1 VSKRIVV
8 NVGLLETR
16 VAVQEGNL
24 LTELYLERHRHRSIV
39 GSVYKG
45 TVTNVLPGMQAAFV
59 DIGLAKDAFLYA
71 GDYTDNLD
79 VSRAMLATADDID
92 EDDPDAELESDDEEP
107 PRQPAAPIEGL
118 LSRGQTVLVQVSK
131 ESLGTKGARITS
143 FISLPGRY
151 VVYMPQARH
160 VGVSRRIRDD
170 RERDRLRAALRS
182 GNLPPGGFI
191 LRTNAE
197 GKGEAEFAHDVEFLS
212 RLWAQIQGRFETATA
227 PAALHEEGDL
237 TFRVVRDLF
246 SPEVDEFVVDD
257 QAAHDKVL
265 GYVQALVPAL
275 TERVRRYGERKPVFD
290 AFGIEKDIEKALR
303 RRVWLKSGGYIVI
316 DHTEALVSIDVNT
329 GKYVGKR
336 DFEQTVLKINLEA
349 VNEVVRQIRLRDLG
363 GIIIIDFIDMEV
375 LEHREQVYKA
385 VKRALAEDKARTN
398 VLQISELGLV
408 EMTRKRVRQDLRA
421 LLSQSCPT
429 CRGTG
434 VVKSNETLATEIYRA
449 VQAKAAAEA
458 PPGEGREIIA
468 RVHPDLVAYLET
480 EGRPDLQRLEAVL
493 EVKITVQAAPP
504 QSQRED
510 YDLRVR

>member
-8 NVGLLETR
+8 NTGLLETR

-24 LTELYLERHRHRSIV
+24 LTELYLERHRHKSIV

-71 GDYTDNLD
+71 GDYTANLGAAD
-79 VSRAMLATADDID
+79 PPVLADAD
-92 EDDPDAELESDDEEP
+92 EDADPDAEGDDE
-107 PRQPAAPIEGL
+107 PRRPAAAPIEQM

-143 FISLPGRY
+143 YISLPGRY

-160 VGVSRRIRDD
+160 IGVSRRIRDE
-170 RERDRLRAALRS
+170 RERDRLRAVLRS
-182 GNLPPGGFI
+182 LELPPGGFI

-197 GKGEAEFAHDVEFLS
+197 GKGEAEFAHDVEFLG
-212 RLWAQIQGRFETATA
+212 RLWSQIQGRAGSTPA

-257 QAAHDKVL
+257 RAAYDKVL

-275 TERVRRYGERKPVFD
+275 VERVRLYTERAPIFD

-349 VNEVVRQIRLRDLG
+349 VTEVVRQIRLRDLG

-375 LEHREQVYKA
+375 PEHREQVYKA
-385 VKRALAEDKARTN
+385 VKRALTEDKARTN
-398 VLQISELGLV
+398 VLEISELGLV

-421 LLSQSCPT
+421 LLTQHCPT

-434 VVKSNETLATEIYRA
+434 VVKSSETLATEVYRA
-449 VQAKAAAEA
+449 LQAKAAAEA
-458 PPGEGREIIA
+458 PPGEGREIVA
-468 RVHPDLVAYLET
+468 RVSPDLAAYLEG
-480 EGRPDLQRLEAVL
+480 EGRPDLERLEAAL
-493 EVKITVQAAPP
+493 EVKITVQAAP
-504 QSQRED
+504 SLAQRDE
-510 YDLRVR
+510 YELKVR

>member
-24 LTELYLERHRHRSIV
+24 LTDLYLERHRHRSIV

-59 DIGLAKDAFLYA
+59 DIGLVKDAFLYA
-71 GDYTDNLD
+71 GDYTANLAE
-79 VSRAMLATADDID
+79 VRSMLAAETGDEDADDL
-92 EDDPDAELESDDEEP
+92 DPDEEP
-107 PRQPAAPIEGL
+107 RREATGPIEEM
-118 LSRGQTVLVQVSK
+118 LSRNQTVLVQVSK

-160 VGVSRRIRDD
+160 VGVSRRIRDE
-170 RERDRLRAALRS
+170 RERERLRAVLR
-182 GNLPPGGFI
+182 GLDLPPGGFI

-197 GKGEAEFAHDVEFLS
+197 GKGEAEFAQDVEFLG
-212 RLWAQIQGRFETATA
+212 RLWKQIQTRYEQAAA
-227 PAALHEEGDL
+227 PAVLHEEMDL

-257 QAAHDKVL
+257 RAAYDKCL

-275 TERVRRYGERKPVFD
+275 ADRVRLYTDRAPIFD

-349 VNEVVRQIRLRDLG
+349 ANEVVRQIRLRDLG
-363 GIIIIDFIDMEV
+363 GIIIIDFIDMEAP
-375 LEHREQVYKA
+375 EHREQVEKA
-385 VKRALAEDKARTN
+385 VKRALGDDKARTN

-421 LLSQSCPT
+421 LLTQHCAT
-429 CRGTG
+429 CRGSG
-434 VVKSNETLATEIYRA
+434 VVKSDETLAAEIFRA
-449 VQAKAAAEA
+449 IQAKAAAEA
-458 PPGEGREIIA
+458 PAGEGREIVA
-468 RVHPDLVAYLET
+468 RVHPDVAAYLER
-480 EGRPDLQRLEAVL
+480 EGREALQRLEAGL
-493 EVKITVQAAPP
+493 EVKITVQPAAS

-510 YDLRVR
+510 YEVRVR

>member
-1 VSKRIVV
+1 MSKRIVV

-71 GDYTDNLD
+71 GDYTSNLEASREVLAAEEGEEEAEAD
-79 VSRAMLATADDID
+79 VDV
-92 EDDPDAELESDDEEP
+92 DEEP
-107 PRQPAAPIEGL
+107 RREAIAPIEEM
-118 LSRGQTVLVQVSK
+118 LSRSQQVLVQVSK

-170 RERDRLRAALRS
+170 RERERLRTALRS
-182 GNLPPGGFI
+182 LTLPPGGFI

-197 GKGEAEFAHDVEFLS
+197 GKGESEFAQDVEFLS
-212 RLWAQIQGRFETATA
+212 RLWAQIQARFEQAAA
-227 PAALHEEGDL
+227 PAVLHEEMDL

-257 QAAHDKVL
+257 AAARDKCL
-265 GYVQALVPAL
+265 GYVRALVPSL
-275 TERVRRYGERKPVFD
+275 EDRVRLYTERAPIFD

-316 DHTEALVSIDVNT
+316 DHTEALVSIDVNS

-363 GIIIIDFIDMEV
+363 GIIIIDLIDMEV
-375 LEHREQVYKA
+375 AEHREQVEKA
-385 VKRALAEDKARTN
+385 LKRALAVDKARNN
-398 VLQISELGLV
+398 VMPISELGLV

-421 LLSQSCPT
+421 LLTQHCPV

-434 VVKSNETLATEIYRA
+434 VVKSDETLATELYRA
-449 VQAKAAAEA
+449 IQAKAAAEA
-458 PPGEGREIIA
+458 PPGEGREIVA
-468 RVHPDLVAYLET
+468 RVHPDVAAYVER
-480 EGRPDLQRLEAVL
+480 EGRLDLERLEAGL
-493 EVKITVQAAPP
+493 QVKLTVQAASAQTP
-504 QSQRED
+504 REE

>member
-92 EDDPDAELESDDEEP
+92 EDDPGAELESDDEEP

-182 GNLPPGGFI
+182 LNLPPGGFI

-257 QAAHDKVL
+257 RAAHDKVL

-480 EGRPDLQRLEAVL
+480 EGRPDLERLEAVL